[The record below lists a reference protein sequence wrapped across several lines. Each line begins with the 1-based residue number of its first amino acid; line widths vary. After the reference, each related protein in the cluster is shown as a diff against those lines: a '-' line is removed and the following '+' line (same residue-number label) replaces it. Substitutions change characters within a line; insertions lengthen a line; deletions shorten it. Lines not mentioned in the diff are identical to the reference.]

1 MPFQMFWK
9 EHFFQLT
16 QSLVWLF
23 SQKLCKSVFEQGSAV
38 RGGMTRVHKGPGA
51 RRAPSWAAFVPQ
63 TFVWARWKILPL
75 WLLKCLWLPF
85 TYNTLLGSSQ
95 LPAHSKSPETVRAAS
110 SPDLLR
116 QRAPSVGCSA
126 VPSLASLF
134 VTSLARA
141 VTLLT
146 PACPQQHFVAAVTCA
161 SAAAVPSEGET

>member
-1 MPFQMFWK
+1 M
-9 EHFFQLT
+9 
-16 QSLVWLF
+16 
-23 SQKLCKSVFEQGSAV
+23 
-38 RGGMTRVHKGPGA
+38 RKGPGA
-51 RRAPSWAAFVPQ
+51 RRAPSWAAFVPPSPENGSLED
-63 TFVWARWKILPL
+63 FAL

-95 LPAHSKSPETVRAAS
+95 LPVHPKSPETVRAAS

-146 PACPQQHFVAAVTCA
+146 PACPQQQFVAAVTCA